1 MQMGNFIDNDEVSTD
16 QSQWRDTLIRINAV
30 GSRSWFD
37 EFIVCGRAKPSDRKP
52 EGHLI
57 SE

>member
-1 MQMGNFIDNDEVSTD
+1 MQMSKFIDNDEVWTD
-16 QSQWRDTLIRINAV
+16 QSQWRDTLIRINAA

-37 EFIVCGRAKPSDRKP
+37 EFIVCGRAKPSGRKP
-52 EGHLI
+52 EVHLI